1 MNRRR
6 PFSITPSEIVTILV
20 CAGVITAAFFFR
32 SLSFFHFVIALAVAG
47 VLRSLVTS
55 AIRGFA
61 KFMTVLVFIT
71 LGVFAVS
78 ASVRED
84 AAKTSNRDRADHAR
98 AYSDSLMRW
107 QLTTIIWNQ
116 AGQKSAGQ
124 SASRVKD
131 LADRAEGGTLRRRV
145 LTLSMEIYYF
155 LLARQSSEPS
165 ASADPGQAVQRA
177 RGQIAY
183 MDQTGDMFSR
193 KFGDRVRRAIRDL
206 QELGQEDPKLERL
219 VEGPMSPAA
228 ACEIAD
234 RLMALGQKVWK

>member
-6 PFSITPSEIVTILV
+6 PVAITPSEIVTILV
-20 CAGVITAAFFFR
+20 CAGVITAAFFYR
-32 SLSFFHFVIALAVAG
+32 SLSFVHFVIALALAG
-47 VLRSLVTS
+47 VLRSLVAS
-55 AIRGFA
+55 PIRGFA

-84 AAKTSNRDRADHAR
+84 AAKTSSRARADSAR

-116 AGQKSAGQ
+116 AGQKTAGQ
-124 SASRVKD
+124 SASRVKG
-131 LADRAEGGTLRRRV
+131 LADHAEGGTLRRRV

-155 LLARQSSEPS
+155 LLARQTGEPP
-165 ASADPGQAVQRA
+165 ASADPDQAVHRA
-177 RGQIAY
+177 PDQIAY
-183 MDQTGDMFSR
+183 MDQTADIFSR

-206 QELGQEDPKLERL
+206 QELGQKDPSLERL
-219 VEGPMSPAA
+219 VEKPVNPAA
-228 ACEIAD
+228 CCEIAD
-234 RLMALGQKVWK
+234 RLTALGQKVWK